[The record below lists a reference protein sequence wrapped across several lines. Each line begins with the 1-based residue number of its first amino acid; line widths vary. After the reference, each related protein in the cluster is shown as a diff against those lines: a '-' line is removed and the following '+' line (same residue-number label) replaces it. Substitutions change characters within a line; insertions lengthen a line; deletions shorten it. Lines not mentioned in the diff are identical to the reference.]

1 MPQLCLANTKLL
13 ARQCNFGRGSIIC
26 GLCIWDVLARAL
38 VAASDPRPAP
48 NHQALL
54 EESDVR
60 SQVCDR
66 VTFFLCGLRDF
77 GAAAAVK
84 KIA

>member
-1 MPQLCLANTKLL
+1 L
-13 ARQCNFGRGSIIC
+13 GRKHIC

-38 VAASDPRPAP
+38 VAASPDGLLQ

-66 VTFFLCGLRDF
+66 VVFSF
-77 GAAAAVK
+77 AASGTLVPLPS